1 MRDPGLKEVERLLA
15 AEREAIMSGAYD
27 RLADL
32 APRKT
37 DLIEG
42 LAGRALPETALR
54 RVARAVKRNQDLLAA
69 ALTGL
74 REAAGRLLG
83 DDKPATFQ
91 AYGSD
96 GQRATLRSTPP
107 SFERK
112 A

>member
-1 MRDPGLKEVERLLA
+1 MRDPDLTAVEQLLS
-15 AEREAIMSGAYD
+15 AEREAIMTGAYD

-42 LAGRALPETALR
+42 LAQRNLPEAALR

-74 REAAGRLLG
+74 REAAGRLLTG
-83 DDKPATFQ
+83 GKSASFQ

-96 GQRATLRSTPP
+96 GQRASLHGTPP